1 MQDSGACMV
10 PPTNADLPA
19 HAPSSS
25 INHHISHSHQY
36 AMMAVTLQP
45 SCRLLIAIVVLLL
58 LPSITTA
65 FSAPPIK
72 PSSSSHHHPK
82 EAFIDESTDE
92 QKIKQILIGK
102 HKWLGGALD
111 KVSGTIYGI
120 PSHSSYVIS
129 LSPPTTTSQNNDND
143 SDYQINMLKLPSYI
157 INNQHNDGGKYKYH
171 QFKWLRGIIHNNNTL
186 FGIPSWSKDGILMV
200 DIREWSKYI
209 DDNPLCSRIIDN
221 DELSNRFI
229 TTIPF
234 PEMSTV
240 APGNDNDEKQQQQ
253 QKHYR
258 WAYHG
263 AAMNT
268 NSTAIYCIPS
278 NARHV
283 LKLDL
288 ETLTTSYLDIP
299 PPPLHHQ
306 QHQQEQ
312 EEHEKLLQYSNKWY
326 GGILGDDNCIYGI
339 PYAAGSILCINA
351 NTEQVSLLGNFG
363 WNKYNFHGGVKSKLG
378 SIYAFPAHADTV
390 LKIDTTVR
398 GQDHDDDNDK
408 ISLLPIHRAPYDQ
421 DTVTRYK
428 WLGGCIGAD
437 DNIYGMASDASSV
450 LHINIQND
458 VVTTFGCIEDSDP
471 NRRRSTNVDNVSETT
486 TTTRYIE
493 KNKFQGGVLARDGY
507 IYALPSNAKGI
518 CRIDSRPLTDDEKE
532 QGSNAD
538 DDASPIFLDKNRVTC
553 IGSLEQKTDK
563 WQGGFAVDSG
573 AIIAIPE
580 NCNSVLK
587 VLPPCAEDADRYIE
601 EGIKDGGVIISSL

>member
-1 MQDSGACMV
+1 
-10 PPTNADLPA
+10 
-19 HAPSSS
+19 
-25 INHHISHSHQY
+25 
-36 AMMAVTLQP
+36 MMATLQP
-45 SCRLLIAIVVLLL
+45 SYRLLIAIVLLL
-58 LPSITTA
+58 LPGTTTA

-72 PSSSSHHHPK
+72 PSSSSHRHQK
-82 EAFIDESTDE
+82 DAFIVGQDESDDE

-129 LSPPTTTSQNNDND
+129 LSPTTTTTQENNDSD
-143 SDYQINMLKLPSYI
+143 DYQINMLKLPSYI
-157 INNQHNDGGKYKYH
+157 IINQHNDGGKHKDH
-171 QFKWLRGIIHNNNTL
+171 QFKWLRGIIHNDTTL

-200 DIREWSKYI
+200 DIRQWSKYI
-209 DDNPLCSRIIDN
+209 NDNPLCSRIIDD
-221 DELSNRFI
+221 DELVNRFI
-229 TTIPF
+229 KTIPF
-234 PEMSTV
+234 PEMST
-240 APGNDNDEKQQQQ
+240 GTQQQ
-253 QKHYR
+253 HYR

-299 PPPLHHQ
+299 PPSLHHQ
-306 QHQQEQ
+306 QDQPQQQQQ

-351 NTEQVSLLGNFG
+351 NTDQVSLLGNFG
-363 WNKYNFHGGVKSKLG
+363 WNKYNFHGGVKSRKG

-390 LKIDTTVR
+390 LKIDTAAR
-398 GQDHDDDNDK
+398 GQDHDENDK
-408 ISLLPIHRAPYDQ
+408 ISLLPIHRAPYDH

-428 WLGGCIGAD
+428 WLGGCIGQD

-471 NRRRSTNVDNVSETT
+471 NRRISTNNVDNDSETT
-486 TTTRYIE
+486 TATTTRYME
-493 KNKFQGGVLARDGY
+493 KNKFQGGVLARDGF

-532 QGSNAD
+532 QSNNND
-538 DDASPIFLDKNRVTC
+538 DDDVSPIFLDKNRVTC

-601 EGIKDGGVIISSL
+601 EGTKDGGVIISTL

>member
-1 MQDSGACMV
+1 
-10 PPTNADLPA
+10 
-19 HAPSSS
+19 
-25 INHHISHSHQY
+25 
-36 AMMAVTLQP
+36 MMAAILQP
-45 SCRLLIAIVVLLL
+45 SFQLLIAIVLLL
-58 LPSITTA
+58 LPGTTIA
-65 FSAPPIK
+65 FSVPPIK
-72 PSSSSHHHPK
+72 PSFSSSHHHQK
-82 EAFIDESTDE
+82 EAFIVGSQDESDE

-129 LSPPTTTSQNNDND
+129 LSPTTITSQNNDND

-157 INNQHNDGGKYKYH
+157 INNQHNDGGKHKDH
-171 QFKWLRGIIHNNNTL
+171 QFKWLRGIIHNDTTL

-200 DIREWSKYI
+200 DIRQWSKYI
-209 DDNPLCSRIIDN
+209 NDNPLCSRIIDN

-229 TTIPF
+229 KTIPF
-234 PEMSTV
+234 PEMS
-240 APGNDNDEKQQQQ
+240 AGANGNNDNDEKQQQQ
-253 QKHYR
+253 QEHYR

-278 NARHV
+278 NARNV

-299 PPPLHHQ
+299 PPPSQ
-306 QHQQEQ
+306 QQDQQLQ
-312 EEHEKLLQYSNKWY
+312 QQKEHEKLLQYSNKWY

-339 PYAAGSILCINA
+339 PYAAGSILCIDA
-351 NTEQVSLLGNFG
+351 NTDQVSLLGNFG

-390 LKIDTTVR
+390 LKIDTTAR
-398 GQDHDDDNDK
+398 GQYHDDDDDDDDDDNDDDK

-421 DTVTRYK
+421 DSVTRYK

-437 DNIYGMASDASSV
+437 DNIYGMCSDASSV

-458 VVTTFGCIEDSDP
+458 IVTTFGCIEDSDP
-471 NRRRSTNVDNVSETT
+471 NRRISTNNVDNVSGT

-538 DDASPIFLDKNRVTC
+538 DDDASPIFLDKNRVTC
-553 IGSLEQKTDK
+553 FGSLEQKTDK

-573 AIIAIPE
+573 PIIAIPE